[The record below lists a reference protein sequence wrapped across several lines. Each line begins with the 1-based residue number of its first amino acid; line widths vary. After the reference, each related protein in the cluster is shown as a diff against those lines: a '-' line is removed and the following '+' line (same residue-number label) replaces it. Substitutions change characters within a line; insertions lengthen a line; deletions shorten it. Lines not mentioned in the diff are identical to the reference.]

1 MIHDCVCDTCRR
13 DKLVGTQDL
22 SKNWKWY
29 KEHYDEEI
37 SQFYL
42 DLKQNSLNW
51 FKKTMY
57 SR

>member
-1 MIHDCVCDTCRR
+1 MIVFVTLVDGIY
-13 DKLVGTQDL
+13 KLVGTQDF

-29 KEHYDEEI
+29 KEHEDEEI

>member
-51 FKKTMY
+51 FKKNNV
-57 SR
+57 